1 MPDADLNFLQSIW
14 VSFLFE
20 STLECFKH
28 KGLLVVTKKTLWT
41 TKAEIVFSSFQILHH
56 RLFQKLKN
64 RGFCMRTAD
73 GGRCISWNNWSLF
86 SCLGVLTR
94 FRNKQLPEATTKTLR
109 TTKMKILSY
118 RNFQIISWL
127 FFFLH
132 DGSAISVFMEVCM
145 RGYGGDG
152 LEISGILY
160 HFVFLVTLEPTKTL
174 YEVRK
179 V

>member
-1 MPDADLNFLQSIW
+1 MWLRRKHFEQQKRKSCFL
-14 VSFLFE
+14 
-20 STLECFKH
+20 
-28 KGLLVVTKKTLWT
+28 
-41 TKAEIVFSSFQILHH
+41 SFQILHH

-73 GGRCISWNNWSLF
+73 GGRCISWVNWSLF

-94 FRNKQLPEATTKTLR
+94 FRNKLLLETTTKTLR
-109 TTKMKILSY
+109 TTKMKILNY
-118 RNFQIISWL
+118 RNFQIISWV
-127 FFFLH
+127 FFILH
-132 DGSAISVFMEVCM
+132 DGSAISVFMEACM

-152 LEISGILY
+152 LEISGFLY
-160 HFVFLVTLEPTKTL
+160 HFVFLDSLEPTKTW